1 MLFKLSYLRTLRG
14 AFKAFI
20 FSVKFAIVYVYLLA
34 NCCLFFLCGFCSLS
48 ILVLTSSEGENFDMK
63 SKFKE
68 WPFHFFDQELFPTES
83 DRNIFY
89 SLTVSREV
97 WAHEGFIYSWGTI
110 KLLQI

>member
-1 MLFKLSYLRTLRG
+1 
-14 AFKAFI
+14 
-20 FSVKFAIVYVYLLA
+20 
-34 NCCLFFLCGFCSLS
+34 
-48 ILVLTSSEGENFDMK
+48 MK

-83 DRNIFY
+83 DRNTFY

-110 KLLQI
+110 KLLQV